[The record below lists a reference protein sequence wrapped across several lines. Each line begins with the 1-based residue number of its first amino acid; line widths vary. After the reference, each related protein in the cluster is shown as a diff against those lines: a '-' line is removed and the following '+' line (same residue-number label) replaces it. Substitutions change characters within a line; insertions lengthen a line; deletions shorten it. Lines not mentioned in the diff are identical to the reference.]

1 MLLRSRGAKV
11 VSIVMKKVLLLAVF
25 AAGVV
30 FCANAQDKKVSWGVR
45 AGMNL
50 SNIGDKYTGESKA
63 DYEQDFKTRVGFN
76 IGVVMDWNLSEHFTI
91 QPGLYF
97 TTRGGKL
104 EENDDDYNE
113 KWRASYLQ
121 LPVLASYRFN
131 LSDKVKWHINAGPY
145 IACGLGGKVKWEED
159 TDKGDYKIFKTT
171 DTDSDEEGG
180 GVKRFDAGLN
190 FGTGISI
197 NKVYIGVSYDL
208 GLANILDDKQWG
220 KDYKARNRNFAITL
234 GYNF

>member
-131 LSDKVKWHINAGPY
+131 LSDNVKWHINPM
-145 IACGLGGKVKWEED
+145 I
-159 TDKGDYKIFKTT
+159 
-171 DTDSDEEGG
+171 
-180 GVKRFDAGLN
+180 
-190 FGTGISI
+190 
-197 NKVYIGVSYDL
+197 
-208 GLANILDDKQWG
+208 
-220 KDYKARNRNFAITL
+220 
-234 GYNF
+234 

>member
-1 MLLRSRGAKV
+1 
-11 VSIVMKKVLLLAVF
+11 MKKFLLLAVF

-30 FCANAQDKKVSWGVR
+30 FCTNAQDKKVSWGVR

-50 SNIGDKYTGESKA
+50 SNIGDKYTGEIEPGTSKS
-63 DYEQDFKTRVGFN
+63 DYESDFKTRVGFN
-76 IGVVMDWNLSEHFTI
+76 VGVVMDWNISRHFAI

-104 EENDDDYNE
+104 DQDYEGYKYNE

-131 LSDKVKWHINAGPY
+131 LSDNVKWHINAGPY
-145 IACGLGGKVKWEED
+145 IACGLGGKVKWEETYD
-159 TDKGDYKIFKTT
+159 GETEKGDYKIFKTI
-171 DTDSDEEGG
+171 DEDSDENGG
-180 GVKRFDAGLN
+180 GIRRFDAGLS

-197 NKVYIGVSYDL
+197 NKVYIGVSYDM
-208 GLANILDDKQWG
+208 GLANILNDKQWG
-220 KDYKARNRNFAITL
+220 KYYKAKNRNFAITL